1 MKITLSELSTKDLA
15 TLTQRLIST
24 ADSGK
29 YAVIS
34 SHPLLAEIKAE
45 YVDYDKAYS
54 KASFSGKGKWVADAD
69 AERDTA
75 FRNLKKFLDGYK
87 DMPRLPNYQ
96 MADALYQ
103 IIKKHGLALDKLSYS
118 SQTAEMK
125 KLLEELEQP
134 ENQQKIDALF
144 LTSTVDDLKAKQ
156 NNFEELFADQAAANA
171 ELRLTKSASATRRA
185 LEKVLK
191 SFLNLL
197 TAMKNVAEWRL
208 LYADINELV
217 MAAKHSDLN

>member
-1 MKITLSELSTKDLA
+1 M
-15 TLTQRLIST
+15 
-24 ADSGK
+24 
-29 YAVIS
+29 VIF
-34 SHPLLAEIKAE
+34 SHPLLADIKAE
-45 YVDYDKAYS
+45 NTDYDKAYG
-54 KASFSGKGKWVADAD
+54 KASFSGKGKLVADAD

-103 IIKKHGLALDKLSYS
+103 IIKKYGLALDKLSYS
-118 SQTAEMK
+118 SQTAQMK
-125 KLLEELEQP
+125 KLLEELQQP

-144 LTSTVDDLKAKQ
+144 LTSTIDDLKVQ
-156 NNFEELFADQAAANA
+156 QSTFEELFAEQATSNA

-197 TAMKNVAEWRL
+197 TAMKNVTEWRL
-208 LYADINELV
+208 LYAEMNELV
-217 MAAKHSDLN
+217 MAAKNSDLN